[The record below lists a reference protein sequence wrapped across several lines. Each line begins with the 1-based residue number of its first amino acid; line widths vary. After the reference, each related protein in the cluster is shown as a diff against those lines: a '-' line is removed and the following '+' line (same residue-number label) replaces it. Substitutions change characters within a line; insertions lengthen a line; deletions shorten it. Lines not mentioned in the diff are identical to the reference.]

1 MLNTK
6 DIYIF
11 VRQHFQQLFCVFFL
25 FFVFAKQ
32 TVKCICIINS
42 FYMRM
47 GSDVWPLDGA
57 YAHGLR
63 RMAIRW
69 RYLFIFSPVLCI
81 HVQKSRERLQYTEM
95 LVASYYFH

>member
-11 VRQHFQQLFCVFFL
+11 VRQQFQQLFCVFFL

-57 YAHGLR
+57 ICLFFHQYCAYMFR
-63 RMAIRW
+63 RAEKDYNI
-69 RYLFIFSPVLCI
+69 
-81 HVQKSRERLQYTEM
+81 QKC
-95 LVASYYFH
+95 